1 MNRIGDFGL
10 LLGILLL
17 FYFMRV
23 VDFSTIFV
31 LAPYFMLKTFS
42 LLNTDLDIL
51 TVACFFLF
59 IGSIGKSAQIGLHS
73 AYKIFRL
80 AVLVITKYT

>member
-17 FYFMRV
+17 FYFFRT

-42 LLNTDLDIL
+42 FLNYDFEIL
-51 TVACFFLF
+51 TLIGFFLF
-59 IGSIGKSAQIGLHS
+59 IGSIGKSAQIGLH
-73 AYKIFRL
+73 
-80 AVLVITKYT
+80 T